1 MDKLDFLFKF
11 RRANND
17 ETLEK
22 MVEHMDLKVS
32 QSDYAAF
39 QSAADHRRA
48 ELACKRGLKPNRTK
62 LYAKYIF

>member
-48 ELACKRGLKPNRTK
+48 ELACKKVFDKVPK
-62 LYAKYIF
+62 SAWKFVK

>member
-11 RRANND
+11 RRANTD

-48 ELACKRGLKPNRTK
+48 ELACNKVFDKVPK
-62 LYAKYIF
+62 SAWKFVK

>member
-1 MDKLDFLFKF
+1 MNKLDFLLKF
-11 RRANND
+11 RRASTS

-39 QSAADHRRA
+39 QLAADHRRA
-48 ELACKRGLKPNRTK
+48 ELACKKNFDKVPK
-62 LYAKYIF
+62 SAWKFVK